1 MNYPH
6 MIGQSKP
13 LREVFKTIE
22 KVCDTNTTVL
32 ILGESGTGKEL
43 IARALHYG
51 SDRKE
56 APFVPVNCGAI
67 PAELLESEL
76 FGHEKGAFTH
86 AIRTR
91 QGRFELA
98 DGGTVFLDEI
108 GEMSPL
114 LQVKLLRVLQERQFE
129 RVGGTKTIMSDFRV
143 VAATNKDLEEEVAQG
158 RFREDLYYRLTV
170 IPIHAPPLRSRSSDI
185 PLLVESF
192 IEKFNASKNRSI
204 AGISEE
210 VMSYLLHYS
219 WPGNVRELEN
229 VVERMVILCM
239 DDRIKVDDVPER
251 ITAPE
256 HRVDHTGEIPNTGF
270 CLSDEMA
277 EFEKRLI
284 FQALDQTGWVK
295 NRAAKLLSVNRTTLL
310 EKMKRYGIVK
320 EN

>member
-1 MNYPH
+1 MTFPH

-22 KVCDTNTTVL
+22 KVCNTNTTVL

-43 IARALHYG
+43 IAKALHYG
-51 SDRKE
+51 SDRKN

-108 GEMSPL
+108 AEMSPL

-129 RVGGTKTIMSDFRV
+129 RVGGTQTITSDFRV
-143 VAATNKDLEEEVAQG
+143 VAATNRDLEEEVAKG

-185 PLLVESF
+185 PLLVENF
-192 IEKFNASKNRSI
+192 IEKFNTSKKRSI
-204 AGISEE
+204 SAISEE

-229 VVERMVILCM
+229 VVERMVILCTG
-239 DDRIKVDDVPER
+239 DRIEVDDVPER

-256 HRVDHTGEIPNTGF
+256 HRVDHTGEIPKTGF